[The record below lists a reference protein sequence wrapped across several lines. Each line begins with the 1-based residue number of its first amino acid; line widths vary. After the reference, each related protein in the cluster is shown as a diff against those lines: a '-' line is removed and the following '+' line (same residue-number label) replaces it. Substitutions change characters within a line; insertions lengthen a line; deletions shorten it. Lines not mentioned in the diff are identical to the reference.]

1 MSKPR
6 RDGLLWDDRGLNLE
20 PRWEREPNIEA
31 ISNVCR
37 TTLGAHA
44 PGECSVSFHASGS
57 FNKLFLVKTK
67 QQGSFLMRVSLP
79 VDPHNKTSGEVAT
92 LRWIRRNTDVP
103 VPEVVAFDDL
113 SDNEI
118 GFEWIL
124 MQLMPGTSAYYQW
137 RGMSMETKREFV
149 ERVADMQAQLFSPGH
164 AETGFRGIGTLKG
177 SEACPGPAPG
187 QIVSPM
193 FFWGPHFDYDVPRGP
208 FRSSHDW
215 LGVTLAIA
223 LRERAD
229 EIEEAEDEEDR
240 QDAEEQ
246 LRITRRLVDLLPK
259 IFPSIQ
265 HPAERTI
272 IWHGDLSL
280 SNIMVDGEDKITAV
294 IDWECV
300 STMPVWVASQMPQFL
315 VGSPREVEPIRDG
328 YGDEDPEYDKAFT
341 ATTDYDDGLDSEGKT
356 DLYWIHLMEYEQT
369 RLRKVYA
376 DRMRQLWPAWDA
388 EVTDGALKADFLEA
402 VSRCA
407 DGFGLRQIEKWVD
420 AIEKGQFPRLA
431 DMFTVQTVT

>member
-31 ISNVCR
+31 ISN
-37 TTLGAHA
+37 TK
-44 PGECSVSFHASGS
+44 CSVSFHASGS
-57 FNKLFLVKTK
+57 FNKLYLVKTE
-67 QQGSFLMRVSLP
+67 QQGSLLMRVSLP
-79 VDPHNKTSGEVAT
+79 VDPHNETSGEVAT
-92 LRWIRRNTDVP
+92 LRWIL
-103 VPEVVAFDDL
+103 VAFDDS
-113 SDNEI
+113 SDNKI

-124 MQLMPGTSAYYQW
+124 MQLMSGTSAYYRW
-137 RGMSMETKREFV
+137 RGMSMETKRAFV
-149 ERVADMQAQLFSPGH
+149 ERVADMQAQLFSPGR
-164 AETGFRGIGTLKG
+164 AERGFRGIGTLKG
-177 SEACPGPAPG
+177 SKACAGPEPG

-215 LGVTLAIA
+215 LGATLSIA
-223 LRERAD
+223 LRERVD

-272 IWHGDLSL
+272 LWHGDLSL
-280 SNIMVDGEDKITAV
+280 SNIMVDVEGKITGV

-300 STMPVWVASQMPQFL
+300 STMPVWVASQMPQFQ
-315 VGSPREVEPIRDG
+315 VGSPRELEPIRDG
-328 YGDEDPEYDKAFT
+328 YGDENPEYDKAFT
-341 ATTDYDDGLDSEGKT
+341 ATTEYDDGLDGERKT

-388 EVTDGALKADFLEA
+388 EVTDGALKADLLEA

-420 AIEKGQFPRLA
+420 AIEKGQIPRLA